1 MSSFSWV
8 GAFHQTP
15 HIIFSKILCAHFSKI
30 WPSHKNIEISKI
42 KKCVSPS
49 ALNTMPEDSLIYFC
63 RTIPYTPCI
72 TRTTVYGMYSS
83 AIWYCLE
90 RTEERNNW
98 LQLRY
103 HQTYACFFP
112 DTVWQSYHTYNDGM
126 IPYFIIDLS
135 NRKNFFQFFQYTTG
149 ILIFNTRNLSSY
161 DIWLS

>member
-49 ALNTMPEDSLIYFC
+49 ALNTMLNTMPEDSLIYFC

-72 TRTTVYGMYSS
+72 TRTIVYGMHSS
-83 AIWYCLE
+83 AIWYCLK

-98 LQLRY
+98 LQLY

-112 DTVWQSYHTYNDGM
+112 DTVWQSYHTYNVRDNQEL
-126 IPYFIIDLS
+126 ITEITDYLKDY
-135 NRKNFFQFFQYTTG
+135 FQF
-149 ILIFNTRNLSSY
+149 
-161 DIWLS
+161 